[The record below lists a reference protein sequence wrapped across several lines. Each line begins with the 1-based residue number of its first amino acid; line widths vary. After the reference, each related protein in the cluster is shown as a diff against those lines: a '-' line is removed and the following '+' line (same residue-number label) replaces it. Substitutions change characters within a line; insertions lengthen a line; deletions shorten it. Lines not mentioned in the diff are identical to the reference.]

1 MSTLLVNNI
10 KSYTGTTVTISG
22 SNISVTGNTTLGDGA
37 GGDTITITGNI
48 TASGDISA
56 SGTVFADR
64 FQSATGG
71 AAIDFNDTLDVE
83 GNISASGI
91 ISASRLEVTR
101 VDIHNNTAL
110 GGSPTS
116 LELGNTADI
125 NTFTF
130 GRPGTIKPMNL
141 HGNITASGT
150 ISASNQSGTSPHI
163 LGGNVEIVATGGV
176 GNLTVPNNI
185 TVGGDV
191 TGSLT
196 TTASFGKLELDSEN
210 LLINNGFQKVLIS
223 GSITSTA
230 SFGQLLVAPDGGQD
244 DQLTINA
251 VGTVSGSHTSTG
263 SFGHIISD
271 SDIEGTLSSAT
282 QTNITALGVLTS
294 LSSSGTITAL
304 NFNATGSEGNITA
317 SGNITSLGTITAEH
331 FLSTDDAVI
340 TDDLLVGGNVSASI
354 TSTGSFGDLKV
365 GDSSVNG
372 LKLYVNLDN
381 TGTVS
386 GSQFSTGSFGVL
398 IAEGKFENM
407 TLNTTT
413 GIISGSSISTASF
426 AQVEAEKVV
435 FDNTTIASVDDPH
448 CGSVTGTKFTVQNQL
463 QAAIADGDTSALFT
477 VGNEF
482 INTDSV
488 IMGNINGVTT
498 LIGGLSQSSLN
509 IHVNADN
516 SMSFCFVDGEGGETI
531 ADDTGFTA
539 SFVIL

>member
-1 MSTLLVNNI
+1 MSTILVNNI
-10 KSYTGTTVTISG
+10 KSYTGSTVTISG

-64 FQSATGG
+64 FHSATGG
-71 AAIDFNDTLDVE
+71 AAIDFNDSVE
-83 GNISASGI
+83 V
-91 ISASRLEVTR
+91 E
-101 VDIHNNTAL
+101 
-110 GGSPTS
+110 
-116 LELGNTADI
+116 
-125 NTFTF
+125 
-130 GRPGTIKPMNL
+130 
-141 HGNITASGT
+141 GNITASGD
-150 ISASNQSGTSPHI
+150 ISASGTITAEHFLSTDDAVI
-163 LGGNVEIVATGGV
+163 TDDLTVGGNVTSSITSTG
-176 GNLTVPNNI
+176 
-185 TVGGDV
+185 
-191 TGSLT
+191 
-196 TTASFGKLELDSEN
+196 SFGKLELDSEN

-223 GSITSTA
+223 GSIISTA

-251 VGTVSGSHTSTG
+251 VGTVSGSHISTG

-317 SGNITSLGTITAEH
+317 SGDITALGTITAEH

-340 TDDLLVGGNVSASI
+340 TDDLLVGGNVSGSI

-426 AQVEAEKVV
+426 AQVEAEKVI
-435 FDNTTIASVDDPH
+435 FDNTTIASLDDPH
-448 CGSVTGTKFTVQNQL
+448 CGSVAGTKFTVQNQL

-488 IMGNINGVTT
+488 IMGNLNGVTT
-498 LIGGLSQSSLN
+498 LLGGLSQSSLN
-509 IHVNADN
+509 IHVNANN